1 MIGNKFISELSKD
14 KFQEELVT
22 KTFPWILISSCPEPV
37 YVYWFNAESFL
48 KYTRDVNFTQS
59 LRSNENTYL
68 CEEKTADIAKCNVT
82 GTWRTFDSD
91 ISNACGNIEGFR
103 FPVLLDNALNIS
115 YRNKFYKI
123 CNPQFIPNAEC
134 DSHWLMA
141 GTNNSD
147 SCLSLPDMHVCSI

>member
-1 MIGNKFISELSKD
+1 MLNCSYNIQD
-14 KFQEELVT
+14 
-22 KTFPWILISSCPEPV
+22 
-37 YVYWFNAESFL
+37 
-48 KYTRDVNFTQS
+48 QS

-91 ISNACGNIEGFR
+91 ISNACGNIECFR

-115 YRNKFYKI
+115 YRIKFYKI
-123 CNPQFIPNAEC
+123 CNPQFIPPNTSTNAEC

-141 GTNNSD
+141 GTNNSE